1 MVALNNPSTTR
12 LLMNIRFSMKTLP
25 GVAISAAV
33 GTFQIERHAPPAAP
47 SKTTLQ
53 PSLIPPVLLLL

>member
-1 MVALNNPSTTR
+1 
-12 LLMNIRFSMKTLP
+12 MKTLP
-25 GVAISAAV
+25 GVAILATAR
-33 GTFQIERHAPPAAP
+33 TLETERHAPPAAP